1 MVCIH
6 GKVSG
11 GMLDEIPLMC
21 QLIQRLDS
29 VNNIIVSLWR
39 LVESQGGH
47 CHIFGISPELCRLV
61 ESQSIDATMIAH
73 PQGRYRSLNN
83 WVIQ

>member
-29 VNNIIVSLWR
+29 VNNIIVSL
-39 LVESQGGH
+39 
-47 CHIFGISPELCRLV
+47 
-61 ESQSIDATMIAH
+61 
-73 PQGRYRSLNN
+73 
-83 WVIQ
+83 